1 MSRCQKLLALALSLL
16 PISAIAEA
24 PIVMRT
30 LDVTASF
37 PAPPWT
43 VITRIARET
52 ESNWTRALSDSGTDV
67 LVRTYVPK
75 GENFENWSEIY
86 GVKAETPLLGSAM
99 GHRDH
104 AAKQYQQA
112 CQNAVLAPIVQSE
125 ERHVFMLL
133 CPSFLDTPDTGEIA
147 VMVFSKQEE
156 TLLKVFYQRR
166 VPAFDLANQAS
177 LPSTE
182 AEMKTLVRYLNQ
194 AHLVPS

>member
-1 MSRCQKLLALALSLL
+1 
-16 PISAIAEA
+16 
-24 PIVMRT
+24 MRT

-43 VITRIARET
+43 EKTRIARET

-67 LVRTYVPK
+67 LARTYVPK
-75 GENFENWSEIY
+75 GESFENWSQIY
-86 GVKAETPLLGSAM
+86 GIEAETPLLGSAM
-99 GHRDH
+99 GHRDD
-104 AAKQYQQA
+104 AARLYQQD
-112 CQNAVLAPIVQSE
+112 CQNAVLAPVVQTSE
-125 ERHVFMLL
+125 RQVFILL
-133 CPSFLDTPDTGEIA
+133 CPSFMETPDTGEIA
-147 VMVFSKQEE
+147 VMVYSKYDE

-166 VPAFDLANQAS
+166 VPAFDLSNQAS

>member
-1 MSRCQKLLALALSLL
+1 ML
-16 PISAIAEA
+16 PLSAIAET

-43 VITRIARET
+43 VIARIARET

-75 GENFENWSEIY
+75 GENFEDWSELY
-86 GVKAETPLLGSAM
+86 GVKAETPLLGSAT

-104 AAKQYQQA
+104 AARQYQKA

-125 ERHVFMLL
+125 ERQVFILL
-133 CPSFLDTPDTGEIA
+133 CPSFMETPDIGEFA

-166 VPAFDLANQAS
+166 VPAFDLANQSS

-182 AEMKTLVRYLNQ
+182 AEMKTLVQYLNQ